1 LPSLWRMRRVDH
13 TRRDVVLSLLWNW
26 KTVSK
31 RKIVEKV
38 EPVLKQARWSYSRLK
53 DWIATV

>member
-1 LPSLWRMRRVDH
+1 MRRVDH